1 MWSRTF
7 ARSARQITSSRLSL
21 RLACSIAA
29 SALAC
34 STGTPVDEGT
44 GETSD
49 AMTSAAGGTAGQGA
63 AEGSAGASAG
73 GTAGGAGG
81 QATPRGGN
89 QGGLV
94 GGQGGSVVLGGMPAV
109 NGCEGIVP
117 PSEGLILWLDADK
130 GIKADAQ
137 GRVTSWT
144 DQASGTRAA
153 TLQDVAAA
161 SFDGGA
167 AAKPTAPRLVTNVI
181 NGQAVV
187 RFDGVRDELTLV
199 NPPSVLGTQG
209 LTLAEV
215 AATSKLVKPAS
226 EWCNDGGLKDPVI
239 ENGCSGTYATT
250 FFWPMPG
257 GPGYSAISLS
267 LMQESVA
274 VQYGTGTRDQKF
286 FWMRPKP
293 TGGAFSRAIAIHN
306 GTTNSLFVDGLKVQE
321 HAAQDGKTVVVN
333 DGKRLDL
340 GVGRYDR
347 HWAGDLPALLIYKR
361 ALSAD
366 EQQRLDAYLKC
377 RYFTAN

>member
-21 RLACSIAA
+21 RLACGLAA

-34 STGTPVDEGT
+34 SPGTHVDQDGS
-44 GETSD
+44 ETSD
-49 AMTSAAGGTAGQGA
+49 AMSSAAGGAGQGA
-63 AEGSAGASAG
+63 AAGAMAGRSAGAG
-73 GTAGGAGG
+73 GGEAMPSGGIAGGA
-81 QATPRGGN
+81 
-89 QGGLV
+89 V
-94 GGQGGSVVLGGMPAV
+94 GGQGGAVATGGMPAT
-109 NGCEGIVP
+109 NGCQGLAP
-117 PSEGLILWLDADK
+117 PKEGLILWLDAGK
-130 GIKADAQ
+130 GIKADVQ

-144 DQASGTRAA
+144 DQVSGTGAA

-167 AAKPTAPRLVTNVI
+167 ATKPTAPRLVTNVI

-187 RFDGVRDELTLV
+187 RFDGVRDELTIV
-199 NPPSVLGTQG
+199 NPPTVLGTQG

-215 AATSKLVKPAS
+215 AATAKLLKPGI
-226 EWCNDGGLKDPVI
+226 EWCQGDLKDPII
-239 ENGCSGTYATT
+239 ENGCSGTYSTT
-250 FFWPMPG
+250 MFWPMPG

-286 FWMRPKP
+286 FWMQPKP
-293 TGGAFSRAIAIHN
+293 NGAAFSRAIAVHN
-306 GTTNSLFVDGLKVQE
+306 GTTNSLFVDGSKVQE
-321 HAAQDGKTVVVN
+321 HAAQDAKAVVVN

-340 GVGRYDR
+340 GVGRFDR

-361 ALSAD
+361 ALSAE

-377 RYFTAN
+377 RYFTGN